1 MEKSKLFYSGFFAL
15 MSSFILSSCCCN
27 QEASFKEQLVD
38 YLKKDLPVVTVTSDK
53 YAAYFDFSGVYLAYQ
68 DPQTAETFN
77 GITQKITADGNFNIY
92 KLANSEIT
100 ELTGELKPA
109 QQFQQI
115 HNIKEQNQ
123 LYAPIE
129 ETLKKII
136 DEGRSAFLVTD
147 FEEYTKEGGLYR
159 QAYAAPYF
167 KKWLEWGGD
176 ITFFVTDYME
186 GNLPKHAYYV
196 VFDSNEHN
204 LLKLI
209 QDGLEGKPQNYT
221 CFTLSANS
229 YPMSNNYLTAKQG
242 GTYHDENGEDIVTC
256 SVEDGSDDAFF
267 LLDSLRAES
276 YVFSSTWED
285 IVKNASEQ
293 TKENGAI
300 VPFSHLFRGLFLDLS
315 HSDSY
320 KLKKLGVVIHDI
332 QNDFD
337 KFVAYNVAIKNKPQI
352 NKEAGEI
359 YLDFT
364 GVEEGEQY
372 YDDNGVL
379 KPEFDYSVQKGVIS
393 EINDM
398 LDFDNDLF
406 ESTYKND
413 PSKTE
418 LGVYFHKGFNGKIT
432 QQDNQNA
439 LLRIDIVPTEV
450 DICNLSI
457 IDTLFGWPGNDCL
470 SSSIKSVLQDMKPI
484 GKPIYSYFVR
494 IQ

>member
-1 MEKSKLFYSGFFAL
+1 MEKGKLFYSGIFAL
-15 MSSFILSSCCCN
+15 MSSFALSSCCSS
-27 QEASFKEQLVD
+27 EDASFKDQLTT
-38 YLKKDLPVVTVTSDK
+38 YLKKDLPVVTVSSNM

-115 HNIKEQNQ
+115 HNIKAQNQ

-129 ETLKKII
+129 ATLKKIT

-147 FEEYTKEGGLYR
+147 FEEYTKDGGLYR

-167 KKWLEWGGD
+167 KKWLEKGGD

-186 GNLPKHAYYV
+186 GKLPKHAYYV
-196 VFDSNEHN
+196 VFDSNEHK
-204 LLKLI
+204 LLKLV
-209 QDGLEGKPQNYT
+209 QDGLEGKPENYT
-221 CFTLSANS
+221 SFTLATNS
-229 YPMSNNYLTAKQG
+229 YPMSTSYQSAAKG
-242 GTYHDENGEDIVTC
+242 GTYHDENGVDIVTC
-256 SVEDGSDDAFF
+256 SVEDGSNDGFF
-267 LLDSLRAES
+267 MLDSLRAES
-276 YVFSSTWED
+276 YVFGSTWED
-285 IVKNASEQ
+285 IVINAAEQ
-293 TKENGAI
+293 TKENGAEI
-300 VPFSHLFRGLFLDLS
+300 PFTHLFRNLYIDLS

-320 KLKKLGVVIHDI
+320 KLKKLGVRVYDI
-332 QNDFD
+332 QDDFD
-337 KFVAYNVAIKNKPQI
+337 KYASYGIAMNNRPQI
-352 NKEAGEI
+352 NKEAGET
-359 YLDFT
+359 YVDFT
-364 GVEEGEQY
+364 GVEAGEQY
-372 YDDNGVL
+372 YDDLGVL
-379 KPEFDYSVQKGVIS
+379 KPEFDYSVQPGQIA
-393 EINDM
+393 EIHDM

-406 ESTYKND
+406 ETSFKEN

-418 LGVYFHKGFNGKIT
+418 LGIYFHKGFTGKIL
-432 QQDNQNA
+432 QQDNPNA

-450 DICNLSI
+450 EICSLDK

-470 SSSIKSVLQDMKPI
+470 SSAVRSVLQDMKPI
-484 GKPIYSYFVR
+484 GKPVYSYFVR